1 MSTLMQLL
9 IWSALQMGLS
19 VCEVAPDHEDCE
31 TTEEP
36 SSPDIPP
43 KEEPKERDLNEPVKI
58 YNGF

>member
-19 VCEVAPDHEDCE
+19 VCDVDPEHEDCE
-31 TTEEP
+31 TTEET
-36 SSPDIPP
+36 SEKKLPP
-43 KEEPKERDLNEPVKI
+43 TTETTKHNPNEPVKI